1 MRLTILSRAS
11 DLARLQA
18 ELVARAIRSHWPDA
32 VLTLVTRS
40 AAGDRDAVTP
50 LAAMP
55 DKGAFTADLSD
66 ALVNGDA
73 DLVVHSWKDLPLDGR
88 PDTVIAATLERADPR
103 DLLLVRRD
111 VIDARP
117 VTVRVLSSSP
127 RRAWL
132 LERALPSLLPWSIER
147 LEFVPVRGNVPT
159 RVRKLIDG
167 EGDALVVAKAALDR
181 LLSFGAPF
189 DETASALRSMLAS
202 CRWMVMPIRD
212 VPGAPAQGALA
223 IEVAAANTALIE
235 QLSDI
240 THEPTRLA
248 VQRERAYLAAH
259 GGGCHAPI
267 AATVL
272 PRPYGVVISAQAKL
286 DAGNEAIWMLDR
298 DGERAHVESS
308 QIWPKPDERDRHR
321 RTRLDVGQHAA
332 GAALW
337 ITRADALP
345 IAWSLD
351 PETLVWTAGTR
362 SWQRLAA
369 RGIWVHGCADG
380 LGDDEAPGIE
390 VLAGRSIAWQR
401 LTHQDAADVEPS
413 EDTLAT
419 YAVESDWPGDL
430 ASRTHFFWTSGV
442 EFRRALAKWPALR
455 ERTHASGPGRT
466 ARVIRETLG
475 ASGRAAIYLDY
486 EQWYQEL
493 SQ

>member
-18 ELVARAIRSHWPDA
+18 ELVARAIRTRWSDA
-32 VLTLVTRS
+32 DLRLITRS
-40 AAGDRDAVTP
+40 ASGDRDTVTP
-50 LAAMP
+50 LASMP

-73 DLVVHSWKDLPLDGR
+73 DLVVHSWKDLPLEGR

-111 VIDARP
+111 VVDAKPTRL
-117 VTVRVLSSSP
+117 RVLSSSP

-132 LERALPSLLPWSIER
+132 LERALPTLLPWPVEQ

-159 RVRKLIDG
+159 RVRKLVDG

-189 DETASALRSMLAS
+189 DETAAALRRLLAS
-202 CRWMVMPIRD
+202 CRWMVLPIRD

-223 IEVAAANTALIE
+223 IEVAASNTSLVDRLREISHA
-235 QLSDI
+235 
-240 THEPTRLA
+240 PTWLA

-259 GGGCHAPI
+259 GGGCHAAI

-272 PRPYGVVISAQAKL
+272 PRPYGIVISAQAKL
-286 DAGNEAIWMLDR
+286 DTENEAIWMLDR
-298 DGERAHVESS
+298 DGSREKVEPSRM
-308 QIWPKPDERDRHR
+308 WPRPDERDRHDR
-321 RTRLDVGQHAA
+321 RGLALVDQPEA
-332 GAALW
+332 GGFYV
-337 ITRADALP
+337 TRADALP
-345 IAWSLD
+345 ESWRVTPD
-351 PETLVWTAGTR
+351 TLVWTPGAR
-362 SWQRLAA
+362 SWRKLAA
-369 RGIWVHGCADG
+369 RGVWVHGCADG
-380 LGDDEAPGIE
+380 LGDDEAPAVE
-390 VLAGRSIAWQR
+390 TLAGHHIEWRR
-401 LTHQDAADVEPS
+401 LTHSAAAEAGTSSDDVP
-413 EDTLAT
+413 T
-419 YAVESDWPGDL
+419 YDVTTHWPGDL
-430 ASRTHFFWTSGV
+430 PERTHFFWTSGL
-442 EFRRALAKWPALR
+442 EFLRALTKWPILR

-475 ASGRAAIYLDY
+475 ASGRAFVYLDY
-486 EQWYQEL
+486 DQWYQDL